1 MKVYLNGDVVTVD
14 KTGGLSFDIP
24 PSFAKYTVIGDSIK
38 VSNIINLDQETD
50 LITEI
55 QNQAGTAIGDLNDV
69 ITYLSGF
76 IFRADSETA
85 EQASSGEPQD
95 VIVEGLNNI
104 YDAAGALRVAN
115 KTVLGTCVQDKGLLV
130 DFIDRV
136 STGSATQVWSGGVV
150 TMSTSGTDYAVC
162 QTYKRH
168 LYLAGFSQSP
178 ELTFNNFNN
187 QTNVVKR
194 LGYYSS
200 SFTAP
205 YTADL
210 DGFFLEADGTNH
222 KLAIYKEGTLIASI
236 NRGDWDDPLDGTGPS
251 TLNIDFDLF
260 TIVEFQFL
268 YLGGSGLQ
276 MSFNIGGEL
285 VKAHLYANS
294 STNATTFIGSPVQPI
309 RFELRS
315 NGGAATMGQIC
326 AGVSTGGALGIVGY
340 PRSIG
345 TPIGQKIDANSVGNQ
360 YLIAAIR
367 LKDAKGIG
375 FDFAAT
381 TMGTTNDPYIVRFI
395 LNPTISSEPA
405 YADLGNSYFEYI
417 LGDATSGGASDTT
430 VTGGTVLSTSYISD
444 RVRSGNLDASSL
456 FQPGVDLD
464 GVFDVVA
471 LVVEPYSTNLDI
483 VGAINFKTL

>member
-1 MKVYLNGDVVTVD
+1 MAMKVYLNGDVVTVD

-24 PSFAKYTVIGDSIK
+24 SSFAKYTVIGDSIK

-50 LITEI
+50 LITAT

-85 EQASSGEPQD
+85 EQASSGAPQD

-115 KTVLGTCVQDKGLLV
+115 KTVLGTYVQDKGDAV
-130 DFIDRV
+130 TFFNRV
-136 STGSATQVWSGGVV
+136 SSGTATQVWSGGVV

-205 YTADL
+205 YTAVL

-222 KLAIYKEGTLIASI
+222 KLVIYKDGTLVASI
-236 NRGDWDDPLDGTGPS
+236 NRGDWDDPLDGTGAS
-251 TLNIDFDLF
+251 TFNVDFDLF

-294 STNATTFIGSPVQPI
+294 STNATTFIGSPVQPLRWEI
-309 RFELRS
+309 RS
-315 NGGAATMGQIC
+315 NGAAGTLGQIC
-326 AGVSTGGALGIVGY
+326 GGVTSGGSLGILGF
-340 PRSIG
+340 PRSAPLAIG
-345 TPIGQKIDANSVGNQ
+345 TQINASLIGTQ
-360 YLIAAIR
+360 YLISAIR
-367 LKDAKGIG
+367 PEVAQAIG
-375 FDFAAT
+375 FSIEAT
-381 TMGTTNDPYIVRFI
+381 SIGLTNDPYVIKLLLFTVRTK
-395 LNPTISSEPA
+395 P
-405 YADLGNSYFEYI
+405 G
-417 LGDATSGGASDTT
+417 
-430 VTGGTVLSTSYISD
+430 
-444 RVRSGNLDASSL
+444 L
-456 FQPGVDLD
+456 F
-464 GVFDVVA
+464 
-471 LVVEPYSTNLDI
+471 
-483 VGAINFKTL
+483 